1 MNALVGTRFN
11 NSTRVSNS
19 SILPQMPAAL
29 NTRAT
34 NSSSSSR
41 TMAYFL
47 WFVIIVLFGAG
58 VYGIYMYSDTISSY
72 FKSTYNSISSSLG
85 ISQGSAA
92 PPGAVEKMRGGDA
105 RAALDAAERAAVAPP
120 PPPPPPPPAQPSP
133 PPPPPPAQA
142 SPPPPP
148 PPPPPAQPVRPSP
161 DKDNNNKPKYPG
173 FPITDV
179 NNDEDFPGMQYPKG
193 SEVTGSAM
201 EKSEAKSDKIMKKV
215 LPGDGKEV
223 FSISSNKYTYYDAE
237 PLCKALG
244 AELATYDQVKQ
255 AWANGADWCNYG
267 WIKGQMAVYPTSQTT
282 YKKLQKGPPEQ
293 RLSCGRPGLN
303 GGHFDNPEL
312 RFGAT
317 CFGVKP
323 PQNKHDEKVAA
334 IGIPVSPDAIEFDK
348 KVAQFKGEAENV
360 GILPF
365 NTKLWND

>member
-1 MNALVGTRFN
+1 
-11 NSTRVSNS
+11 
-19 SILPQMPAAL
+19 
-29 NTRAT
+29 
-34 NSSSSSR
+34 
-41 TMAYFL
+41 
-47 WFVIIVLFGAG
+47 
-58 VYGIYMYSDTISSY
+58 
-72 FKSTYNSISSSLG
+72 
-85 ISQGSAA
+85 
-92 PPGAVEKMRGGDA
+92 
-105 RAALDAAERAAVAPP
+105 
-120 PPPPPPPPAQPSP
+120 
-133 PPPPPPAQA
+133 
-142 SPPPPP
+142 
-148 PPPPPAQPVRPSP
+148 
-161 DKDNNNKPKYPG
+161 
-173 FPITDV
+173 
-179 NNDEDFPGMQYPKG
+179 MQYPKG

-365 NTKLWND
+365 NTKVWND